1 MGAEIS
7 SDGRKNQILM
17 TIPTAAQFRKHL
29 EAMITFYHGLEAVD
43 PNNLTQGE
51 LRSEVII
58 KEDKKSHVDLK
69 ENARGRFL
77 KVSETFT
84 RGYSR
89 FQVRSQVFIPA
100 EGMDEF
106 QQNLGELINEYD
118 TGDAE
123 DALAAP
129 QNRHLR
135 VENKNFYFDIKR
147 NAQGRYITISE
158 VKGNFRNSIL
168 IPEIGWQSF
177 RDVLDDYV
185 KQVKEGD

>member
-1 MGAEIS
+1 ME
-7 SDGRKNQILM
+7 
-17 TIPTAAQFRKHL
+17 
-29 EAMITFYHGLEAVD
+29 
-43 PNNLTQGE
+43 
-51 LRSEVII
+51 
-58 KEDKKSHVDLK
+58 
-69 ENARGRFL
+69 
-77 KVSETFT
+77 
-84 RGYSR
+84 
-89 FQVRSQVFIPA
+89 
-100 EGMDEF
+100 EF
-106 QQNLGELINEYD
+106 QQNLGELINEYDTGDAETNIFGNLRQIHFAIWDKYWLTDLGELINEYD

-147 NAQGRYITISE
+147 NAQGRYMTISE

-168 IPEIGWQSF
+168 IPEIGWENF

>member
-1 MGAEIS
+1 MARERMDG
-7 SDGRKNQILM
+7 SDSGSDEL
-17 TIPTAAQFRKHL
+17 HL
-29 EAMITFYHGLEAVD
+29 GGQGDLASRTLVLESKRFYL
-43 PNNLTQGE
+43 
-51 LRSEVII
+51 
-58 KEDKKSHVDLK
+58 DLK

-77 KVSETFT
+77 KVSLTFT

-89 FQVRSQVFIPA
+89 FQVFIPA

-147 NAQGRYITISE
+147 NAQGRYMTISE

-168 IPEIGWQSF
+168 IPEIGWENF